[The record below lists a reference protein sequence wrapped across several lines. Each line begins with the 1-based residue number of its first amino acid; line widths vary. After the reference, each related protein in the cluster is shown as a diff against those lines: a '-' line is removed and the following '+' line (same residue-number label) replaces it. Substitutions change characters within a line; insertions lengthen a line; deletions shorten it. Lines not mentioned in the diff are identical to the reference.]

1 MKPFANIEL
10 LGVGFEA
17 SVTALVEEVEGVLA
31 LSGYSG
37 VGWFHMEQEIQSSYG
52 GKHGLGHKTKR
63 EDSLILIS

>member
-37 VGWFHMEQEIQSSYG
+37 VG
-52 GKHGLGHKTKR
+52 
-63 EDSLILIS
+63 